1 MDETIATS
9 INTIVKDIEALTVRL
24 NTRKDSHKAWK
35 EITNALRYL
44 SAKDNMLEY
53 EEKAKEEYID

>member
-9 INTIVKDIEALTVRL
+9 INTIVKDIRTLTVSL
-24 NTRKDSHKAWK
+24 NTRKDSHKAWS
-35 EITNALRYL
+35 EITKALHYL

-53 EEKAKEEYID
+53 EEKIKEEK